1 MSIRQREREFGCA
14 SPIFVRPA
22 RIHAGINGKGKTLT
36 HQSRHMPTPLRIKV
50 YLSDEGFGHIVR
62 QRAVLEAIR
71 ALRPDVHI
79 TLQTHRHLEVAC
91 RMIPG
96 VEPIDRFNN
105 ITWHKQASGSPDV
118 ANIKVQF
125 NNYLDDSA
133 AWIDRELV
141 GFDYDAV
148 ISDFVYEA
156 FEVAHRKGVPAFGVA
171 HFAWD
176 WFFSKLYPPPLR
188 TDVVEQFFEHAHKAN
203 ALFFPPFTPQEIL
216 DFYPNA
222 TSVPLILRGNI
233 NHKSVETAKA
243 FKVMIVDSG
252 AGVLS
257 AAVKKALETVRGL
270 EGFVFYVNDRYACS
284 NENVRTIHRDELLVD
299 YFAEMDL
306 IIGRAG
312 FNTIS
317 ECIGLRRPMLL
328 LGEAANPEMV
338 ENILNLKKEH
348 LGTFISMETFENELD
363 TYLPDFLAHE
373 YPFIRDRMQAHSLQ
387 TNGAEVIAESILSTI
402 CQCGQ

>member
-1 MSIRQREREFGCA
+1 
-14 SPIFVRPA
+14 
-22 RIHAGINGKGKTLT
+22 
-36 HQSRHMPTPLRIKV
+36 MPTPLRIKV

-71 ALRPDVHI
+71 KVRPDVQI

-91 RMIPG
+91 RMIEG

-118 ANIKVQF
+118 GNIKVQF
-125 NNYLDDSA
+125 NNYIEDSRL
-133 AWIDRELV
+133 WIERELED
-141 GFDYDAV
+141 FDYDLV

-156 FEVAHRKGVPAFGVA
+156 FEVAHRKGVPAYGVA

-188 TDVVEQFFEHAHKAN
+188 TEVVEQFFDHAHKAK

-222 TSVPLILRGNI
+222 TGVPLILRGNI
-233 NHKSVETAKA
+233 NHKAVDASER

-252 AGVLS
+252 AGVLAS
-257 AAVKKALETVRGL
+257 SVKRALQTVAHL
-270 EGFVFYVNDRYACS
+270 DNFVFYVNDRYACS
-284 NENVRTIHRDELLVD
+284 NENVKTIHRDELLVD
-299 YFAEMDL
+299 YFGEMDL

-348 LGTFISMETFENELD
+348 LGTFISMDTFENELD
-363 TYLPDFLAHE
+363 TYLPEFLAHE
-373 YPFIRDRMQAHSLQ
+373 YPFIRDRMRAHTLQ
-387 TNGAEVIAESILSTI
+387 TNGADVIAETILSSFA
-402 CQCGQ
+402 